1 MGYNFG
7 PIFTTALLRTTINP
21 LDLSIEVS
29 WGRRTWTIIIWEFHV
44 TMVEKELQCMT
55 ALQNHLCECSSDIA
69 IIIGIIYLMF
79 SPYEWFLYMI
89 YVKIIMMF
97 EFEFSIKL
105 KESSQFLI
113 KYLHPRELMGDMR
126 FAAFFSTGFL
136 TSSCFSSSFSIS
148 SWTSSSPSRSS
159 SSSFFF

>member
-1 MGYNFG
+1 
-7 PIFTTALLRTTINP
+7 
-21 LDLSIEVS
+21 
-29 WGRRTWTIIIWEFHV
+29 
-44 TMVEKELQCMT
+44 MVEKELQCMA

-105 KESSQFLI
+105 KIIITISYQI
-113 KYLHPRELMGDMR
+113 
-126 FAAFFSTGFL
+126 L
-136 TSSCFSSSFSIS
+136 TSKSIAG
-148 SWTSSSPSRSS
+148 
-159 SSSFFF
+159 